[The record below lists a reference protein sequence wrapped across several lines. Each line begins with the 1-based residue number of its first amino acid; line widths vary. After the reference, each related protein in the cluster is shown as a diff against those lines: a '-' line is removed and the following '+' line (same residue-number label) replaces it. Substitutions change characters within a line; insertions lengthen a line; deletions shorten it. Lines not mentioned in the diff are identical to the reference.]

1 VIRSVSHRVVQA
13 LGLILLV
20 CLGVRI
26 AAWLIEPILPAL
38 GVLVVL
44 AVVGYWLLG
53 GPRSKH

>member
-1 VIRSVSHRVVQA
+1 MSHRVLQA

-20 CLGVRI
+20 CLGVRV

-44 AVVGYWLLG
+44 AAVGYRLFG
-53 GPRSKH
+53 GARSRP